1 MTTEI
6 GRQGD
11 LFFLKAARPGIIA
24 TIGINLTEA
33 RRLRDYLNENLP
45 VSQDLQVIDLTTIP
59 QDFVRLNA

>member
-24 TIGINLTEA
+24 TIGINIAEA
-33 RRLRDYLNENLP
+33 RNLRDYLNENLP
-45 VSQDLQVIDLTTIP
+45 ASDDIKVIDLTNIP
-59 QDFVRLNA
+59 QEFVRLTG